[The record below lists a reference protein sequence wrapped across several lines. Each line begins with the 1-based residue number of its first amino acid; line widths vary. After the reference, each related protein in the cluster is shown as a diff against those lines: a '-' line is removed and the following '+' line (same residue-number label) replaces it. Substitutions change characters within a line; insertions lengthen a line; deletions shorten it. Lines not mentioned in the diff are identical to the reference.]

1 MRFFRLICLEKNLFL
16 VLKNV
21 LSISGFF
28 LSSIFRMRAFRM
40 DSKGVIFTVVKQFE
54 SLYSI
59 YLLRQTKQLNLRN
72 NLNY

>member
-1 MRFFRLICLEKNLFL
+1 MIWLEKNLFL

-21 LSISGFF
+21 LFIRGDF
-28 LSSIFRMRAFRM
+28 LSSIVRIRAFST
-40 DSKGVIFTVVKQFE
+40 DDKGVIFTVVKQFE

>member
-1 MRFFRLICLEKNLFL
+1 MIWLEKNLFL

-21 LSISGFF
+21 LFISSNF
-28 LSSIFRMRAFRM
+28 LSSIFRIRAFSI
-40 DSKGVIFTVVKQFE
+40 DNKGVIFTVVKQFE

>member
-1 MRFFRLICLEKNLFL
+1 MIWLEKNLFL

-21 LSISGFF
+21 LFISRNF
-28 LSSIFRMRAFRM
+28 LSSIFRIRAFSI
-40 DSKGVIFTVVKQFE
+40 DNKGVIFTVVKQFE

-72 NLNY
+72 DLNY

>member
-1 MRFFRLICLEKNLFL
+1 MIWLEKNLFL

-21 LSISGFF
+21 LFISGDF
-28 LSSIFRMRAFRM
+28 LSSIFRIRAFST
-40 DSKGVIFTVVKQFE
+40 DDKGVIFTVVKQFE

-59 YLLRQTKQLNLRN
+59 YLLRQTKQFNLRN

>member
-1 MRFFRLICLEKNLFL
+1 MIWLEKNLFL

-21 LSISGFF
+21 LFISRNF
-28 LSSIFRMRAFRM
+28 LSSIFRIRAFSI
-40 DSKGVIFTVVKQFE
+40 DNKGVIFTVVKQFE

>member
-1 MRFFRLICLEKNLFL
+1 VLE
-16 VLKNV
+16 NV
-21 LSISGFF
+21 LFTIVIS
-28 LSSIFRMRAFRM
+28 LSSIFRMRAFGM

-59 YLLRQTKQLNLRN
+59 YLLWQTKQLNLRN

>member
-1 MRFFRLICLEKNLFL
+1 MIWLEKNLFL

-21 LSISGFF
+21 LFISRNF
-28 LSSIFRMRAFRM
+28 LSSIFRIKAFSI
-40 DSKGVIFTVVKQFE
+40 DNKGVIFTVVKQFE

>member
-1 MRFFRLICLEKNLFL
+1 MIWLEKNLFL

-21 LSISGFF
+21 LFISGDF
-28 LSSIFRMRAFRM
+28 LNSIFRIRAFST
-40 DSKGVIFTVVKQFE
+40 DDKGVIFTVVKQFE

>member
-1 MRFFRLICLEKNLFL
+1 MRFFYYLFIKITTLIVLE
-16 VLKNV
+16 NV
-21 LSISGFF
+21 LFTIVIS
-28 LSSIFRMRAFRM
+28 LSSIFRMRAFGM

-54 SLYSI
+54 SQYSI